1 MQCTTKSG
9 QELAVT
15 LDFDA
20 VCEYEA
26 KNPDWSI
33 IQEVRR
39 FGKTMRF
46 TTLNTLVGL
55 TTYQGDWKDWT
66 KDGLT
71 ISDLTD
77 VITEGLN
84 ELGFGSEEEPS
95 DQ

>member
-1 MQCTTKSG
+1 MLCTTKSG
-9 QELAVT
+9 TELAVT

-20 VCEYEA
+20 VCDYEA

-39 FGKTMRF
+39 FGKSMRF

-71 ISDLTD
+71 ITNLTD

-84 ELGFGSEEEPS
+84 ELGFGSEDAES
-95 DQ
+95 GQ